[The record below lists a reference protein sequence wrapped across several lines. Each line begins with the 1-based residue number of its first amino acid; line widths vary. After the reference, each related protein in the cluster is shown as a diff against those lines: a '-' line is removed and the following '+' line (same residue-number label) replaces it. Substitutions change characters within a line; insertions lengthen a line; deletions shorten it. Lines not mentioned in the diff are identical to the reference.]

1 MNKQEE
7 LKLQIT
13 EDDVNIAIR
22 FAEEIKEFVV
32 NTCATHE
39 VQTLLLILRP

>member
-32 NTCATHE
+32 NLWQSST
-39 VQTLLLILRP
+39 PNF